1 MSDSLPPGW
10 GAPPA
15 QTGIVDGAGSLTP
28 DGRMLAYAGFWVR
41 TAAAV
46 LDYFLLSVVSLVV
59 GIFTLP
65 TVRLEEWQG
74 DTPSYQVAFR
84 DTDFSS
90 SFHMPWPHVEVHDTG
105 THFLLFQL
113 LYFVLLE
120 ASPLRGTLGKLVLGL
135 RVSDLMGNRISLL
148 RSLVRNL
155 VKMFVSFPVLFIGV
169 IMVAFTPRKQG
180 LHDMVA
186 RTLVLRRERIVRFD
200 GAG

>member
-1 MSDSLPPGW
+1 MPDFLPPGW

-15 QTGIVDGAGSLTP
+15 QADIIGGSGSLTP
-28 DGRMLAYAGFWVR
+28 DGRVLAYAGFWVR
-41 TAAAV
+41 TAAAI
-46 LDYFLLSVVSLVV
+46 LDYVLLSVVSLVV

-84 DTDFSS
+84 NTDFAT
-90 SFHMPWPHVEVHDTG
+90 SFHMPWPHVEIHDTG
-105 THFLLFQL
+105 TYFLLFQL
-113 LYFVLLE
+113 VYFVVLE
-120 ASPLRGTLGKLVLGL
+120 ASPLRASLGKLVLGL
-135 RVSDLMGNRISLL
+135 RVCDLTGSRISLL

-155 VKMFVSFPVLFIGV
+155 VKMFISFPVLFIGV

-186 RTLVLRRERIVRFD
+186 RTLVLRRERVVRFD
-200 GAG
+200 SPG